1 MASSKERI
9 ESLIQENRKNG
20 LNDNQIFSTL
30 ARRKDKVGIDIA
42 NAGKE
47 MGSRGVADYFG
58 LKLEAE
64 NPNAAHNRD
73 ISKTRS
79 RLESAGAGLADV
91 GGGIIQGV
99 AYAGD
104 KVNQG
109 INKAFGADLKTDAY
123 DQTTKEHQRMS
134 ADVDKGRAGSGREG
148 SDWVR
153 TGTEIAASIPA
164 FAVGGGAGAG
174 VKSGTAFAAR
184 QGAIGA
190 GVGAA
195 RHADDGGERVNNMT
209 GGAIGGA
216 VGGLAGEKIVAPLAR
231 QGMGALSRAAAN
243 ASGRTSEAATRVVDD
258 AIAASDFDVPVAQ
271 REQMFEQA
279 NNALRSSRDVDPE
292 TMLNQALLEKHGIK
306 GTKAQ
311 ISRYP
316 TEWRDEKELAK
327 LNSRLLSTY
336 DNQIDQFDGLVRGAI
351 DDTGASA
358 NNTYAKMDDAYGKLR
373 ESDKAAQSNIG
384 QLYDDA
390 RGLSG
395 NDAQLNHMRF
405 IDQASREL
413 EENGVGSFMKGD
425 IKGIFKGMF
434 DDPDFKL
441 THAKSEEINKV
452 LNARLRT
459 TTDGNERYALG
470 IVKDNLQKEVDTT
483 IDELSGS
490 LGNGASDGGLIAAQ
504 DAWKAAR
511 SAARERFQDIDKIP
525 ALKAAIDGK
534 NPDKAFGKFVLKS
547 DLNDLKGMVGQ
558 LKKAPEGDQSIADIQ
573 GAVMEHFL
581 GQATKSN
588 SGAISPH
595 GLNKAIEDFGEDR
608 MKILFSP
615 EQISHVNE
623 IKKVSDLLFQQPNGA
638 AVNHS
643 NTAATMKYLM
653 GITNLL
659 GRVPVVGRSANL
671 IGGALQTS
679 DDLIRS
685 GRAYGYIDGKP
696 ATTPNSTLGMST
708 KEKNLILLAEK
719 LAGRRATSPI
729 GQQIGANEAR
739 KQNQKEEGY

>member
-9 ESLIQENRKNG
+9 ESLIQENRSNG

-58 LKLEAE
+58 LKLEAQDV
-64 NPNAAHNRD
+64 NAAHNRD
-73 ISKTRS
+73 ISKTQS
-79 RLESAGAGLADV
+79 RIESVGAGLANV
-91 GGGIIQGV
+91 GGAFIQGG
-99 AYAGD
+99 AYIAD
-104 KVNQG
+104 KANQG
-109 INKAFGADLKTDAY
+109 INKAFGTDLSTGGYEQITKDLKTMN
-123 DQTTKEHQRMS
+123 T
-134 ADVDKGRAGSGREG
+134 DVDRGRGGAGIEG
-148 SDWVR
+148 TDWVR

-164 FAVGGGAGAG
+164 FALGGGAGAG
-174 VKSGTAFAAR
+174 VKSAAAFAAR

-195 RHADDGGERVNNMT
+195 RFAEDGSERVNNMAWGA
-209 GGAIGGA
+209 GGAA
-216 VGGLAGEKIVAPLAR
+216 VGGLAGEKIVAPVAR
-231 QGMGALSRAAAN
+231 AGAGMLSRAAAN

-258 AIAASDFDVPVAQ
+258 AVAASDFDIPVAQ
-271 REQMFEQA
+271 REQMFNQA
-279 NNALRSSRDVDPE
+279 DNALRSSKDIDSE

-395 NDAQLNHMRF
+395 NDAQLNHVRF
-405 IDQASREL
+405 INQASQEL
-413 EENGVGSFMKGD
+413 EDNGVGSFMKGD

-459 TTDGNERYALG
+459 TTDGNERHALG
-470 IVKDNLQKEVDTT
+470 IIKDNLQKEVDNT

-490 LGNGASDGGLIAAQ
+490 LGSGASDGGLVAAQ
-504 DAWKAAR
+504 GAWKAAR
-511 SAARERFQDIDKIP
+511 GAARERFQDIDKIP

-534 NPDKAFGKFVLKS
+534 NPDKAFGKFVLNS
-547 DLNDLKGMVGQ
+547 DLNDLTGMVGQ

-608 MKILFSP
+608 MKILFTP
-615 EQISHVNE
+615 EQTSHIKE

-659 GRVPVVGRSANL
+659 GRVPIVGRSANL
-671 IGGALQTS
+671 IGGALSTS

-685 GRAYGYIDGKP
+685 GKAYGYIEGSP

-729 GQQIGANEAR
+729 GQQIGADEAR
-739 KQNQKEEGY
+739 KQNQKDE

>member
-42 NAGKE
+42 AAGKE

-73 ISKTRS
+73 ISKTQS
-79 RLESAGAGLADV
+79 RLESVGAGLADV

-109 INKAFGADLKTDAY
+109 INKAFGTDLKTDAY
-123 DQTTKEHQRMS
+123 EQTTKEHQRMS

-174 VKSGTAFAAR
+174 FKSGAAFAVR

-195 RHADDGGERVNNMT
+195 RFADDGDERISNMT

-216 VGGLAGEKIVAPLAR
+216 VGGLAGEKLVAPLAR

-258 AIAASDFDVPVAQ
+258 AIAASDFDIPVAQ
-271 REQMFEQA
+271 RNQMFEQA
-279 NNALRSSRDVDPE
+279 NNALRSSKDVDPE

-316 TEWRDEKELAK
+316 TEWRDERELAK

-336 DNQIDQFDGLVRGAI
+336 DNQIDQFDGIVRGAI

-373 ESDKAAQSNIG
+373 ASDDAAKANIG

-395 NDAQLNHMRF
+395 NDVQLNHLRF
-405 IDQASREL
+405 INDTTADL
-413 EENGVGSFMKGD
+413 EKGMLGSFVKGD
-425 IKGIFKGMF
+425 TMQALKGMF
-434 DDPDFKL
+434 AQPDFKF
-441 THAKSEEINKV
+441 THGKSEELVKII
-452 LNARLRT
+452 NARLKN
-459 TTDGNERYALG
+459 TTDGSERQALS
-470 IVKDNLQKEVDTT
+470 IVKDNLQKEIDTT

-615 EQISHVNE
+615 EQISHIKE

-719 LAGRRATSPI
+719 LAGRRATSPV
-729 GQQIGANEAR
+729 GQQIGADEIR
-739 KQNQKEEGY
+739 KQNREDE